1 VTRVGLPAPAAEP
14 LVWHPGVQAVVT
26 HASTETCRRHLAGLG
41 RAYAEDGVP
50 LRPYIPEASGNDPL
64 LVLPGADLAQ
74 AAEAAALGGFANGG
88 QLCMAVKRIIVTHEL
103 WPAFREHLE
112 KAVGRLVTGPADD
125 ERTDVAPLAEGPARI
140 GARRALEEALTA
152 GATIVV
158 GAGEVGEVFTP
169 TIVLLEPVHLG
180 LALWREEIFAP
191 LRGLMLA
198 ADLDQA
204 IALANDSRFA
214 LGAAVFGGSS
224 DVSERLRAARIV
236 MDESPLYQDP
246 HLVVGGVGDSG
257 LSGARPKLEQLVWAR
272 RVHRGAAAG

>member
-1 VTRVGLPAPAAEP
+1 
-14 LVWHPGVQAVVT
+14 
-26 HASTETCRRHLAGLG
+26 
-41 RAYAEDGVP
+41 
-50 LRPYIPEASGNDPL
+50 
-64 LVLPGADLAQ
+64 
-74 AAEAAALGGFANGG
+74 
-88 QLCMAVKRIIVTHEL
+88 MAVKRIIVTHEL

-272 RVHRGAAAG
+272 RVHRGPRRARRVP